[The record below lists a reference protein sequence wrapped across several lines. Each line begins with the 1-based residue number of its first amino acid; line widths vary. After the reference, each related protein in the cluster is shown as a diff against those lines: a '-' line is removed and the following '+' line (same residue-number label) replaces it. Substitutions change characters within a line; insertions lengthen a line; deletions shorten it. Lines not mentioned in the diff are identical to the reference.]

1 MTTNNEFLNSEASEL
16 LQIPAVAQDW
26 VTSSLLCGN
35 YLPTAGFSPSLEQL
49 MPGVRVCVSDVGRN
63 DATIEPQ
70 RWENAQQLHNLVIG
84 QMVELTSCGDHIDPN
99 ETAIGTNQSKLNSQQ
114 NGVKNPP
121 SWIPYSVLNIK
132 EESISVFKQENLTE
146 PFHAHNKDEAVKIE
160 YSPISKKKISPN
172 DKNVDKIEKKTS
184 IINVA
189 TVSKIT
195 PSSNIQETT
204 EDIVVLPSDGVETG
218 QSPLNKVASERL
230 SKNQHP
236 NQIIRPSRIKQE
248 KKLKINEKWELTVNK
263 SATPTIRRSKR
274 KVFINPTFS
283 EDDLKT
289 RQSLRSNDRVVKP
302 KLYMKNKTPY
312 LKADCGLCK
321 QCLNMIKFGG
331 SGSLRKA
338 CINRKSGLNQTQLVK
353 KKQPKNPKLAIKYR
367 IPRCGT
373 CPACLKPDCGLCK
386 TCLNMIKFGGSGSMR
401 QACLKRI
408 CIVKT

>member
-172 DKNVDKIEKKTS
+172 DKNVDKIERKTS
-184 IINVA
+184 IIKVA
-189 TVSKIT
+189 TVSKTT

-204 EDIVVLPSDGVETG
+204 EDM
-218 QSPLNKVASERL
+218 
-230 SKNQHP
+230 
-236 NQIIRPSRIKQE
+236 IIKPSRIKQE